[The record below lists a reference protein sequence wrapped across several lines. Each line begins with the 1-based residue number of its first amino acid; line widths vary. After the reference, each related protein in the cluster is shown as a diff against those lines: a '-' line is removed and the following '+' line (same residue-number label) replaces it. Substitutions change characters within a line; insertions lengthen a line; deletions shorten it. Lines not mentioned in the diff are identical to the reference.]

1 MDWMRPDSYYI
12 ADFYNNDGKFN
23 NFRDISYEEMEL
35 LIKQASE
42 IKAYLEPR
50 HLAYARGYGVYMD
63 TIKHLVA
70 LENNGEITCDQKM
83 FLFIN
88 LMDPKLKIYDVYMQ
102 NPKFS
107 KEEIDSTPDKIRQNG
122 MYQTNYRS
130 QRKIEYI
137 LKLILSCCDE
147 KLIQYEIAYK
157 RNVVCR
163 NKINTEVYRDLT
175 KEILKMA
182 EEISNLDDI
191 TNERFQELASISKGL
206 KEDISSNP
214 LPILTNALL
223 YQTDLLGIS
232 TATEQV
238 LLFLLVLDFDLHL
251 IDIYEEESLYQEIK
265 VRALKELGFYSKKLI
280 SIEKMIMNKFCPSKK
295 EASWMLLKSAN

>member
-1 MDWMRPDSYYI
+1 MDWMRPDSYFI

-23 NFRDISYEEMEL
+23 GFLNISYEEMEL
-35 LIKQASE
+35 LIKQAAE
-42 IKAYLEPR
+42 IKAYLKPR

-63 TIKHLVA
+63 TIKHLVT

-88 LMDPKLKIYDVYMQ
+88 LMDPKLEIYDVYMK
-102 NPKFS
+102 NPKYS
-107 KEEIDSTPDKIRQNG
+107 QEEIDNAPNKIRQNN
-122 MYQTNYRS
+122 MYQDNYRS
-130 QRKIEYI
+130 QRKIEYM
-137 LKLILSCCDE
+137 LKLILACCDE

-182 EEISNLDDI
+182 EELSDLDDI
-191 TNERFQELASISKGL
+191 TNERFQELVSISKKL
-206 KEDISSNP
+206 KEDVSHLS
-214 LPILTNALL
+214 LPVLTNALL

-251 IDIYEEESLYQEIK
+251 IDIYEEESLYQEIER
-265 VRALKELGFYSKKLI
+265 RALK
-280 SIEKMIMNKFCPSKK
+280 
-295 EASWMLLKSAN
+295 AV